1 MATDLERALARI
13 AELET
18 ALQALHG
25 FTPDDN
31 EWMRRTDEAE
41 RFVEE
46 MRITVEHAQQAEY
59 RMAQRME
66 AAERSRDNALKDL
79 AAERM
84 LRREGDIKGVASCP
98 PPDPIHGR
106 SDAADAL
113 RYMMESRYIAPNP
126 DLIKTVRG
134 VGLAD
139 LSRILAKNVR
149 P

>member
-13 AELET
+13 AELEQ

-31 EWMRRTDEAE
+31 VWMRRAQEAE
-41 RFVEE
+41 QRYFDANAAYEE
-46 MRITVEHAQQAEY
+46 TIADMQGQINELRVQ
-59 RMAQRME
+59 
-66 AAERSRDNALKDL
+66 RDNALDL
-79 AAERM
+79 AEARKYE
-84 LRREGDIKGVASCP
+84 GVASP
-98 PPDPIHGR
+98 PPAPIHGPR